1 MIKIRCKQNELRGL
15 KNELYKGIQANNL
28 KAKAYTAEARIENK
42 NQYGFVNSSR
52 NIVSIYMDDREWQ
65 GEQYISVGVWD
76 YIDIFLSILCS

>member
-1 MIKIRCKQNELRGL
+1 MQKNELRGF

-28 KAKAYTAEARIENK
+28 KAKAYTPEARIENK

-52 NIVSIYMDDREWQ
+52 NIVSIHMDDREWQ
-65 GEQYISVGVWD
+65 DQQYIGPSVWD